1 MSAARSSLA
10 APVTCEACGADAFA
24 IVSTHVDDPAP
35 ARTRVALR
43 CGACGLWQDRTLDA
57 RTLTRFL
64 EHHDATRRQIARLLV
79 AMLRAAA
86 TPAAGETRG

>member
-1 MSAARSSLA
+1 MHAARLSLA

-24 IVSTHVDDPAP
+24 IASTHHDDPAP
-35 ARTRVALR
+35 APAARTRVSLR
-43 CGACGLWQDRTLDA
+43 CGACGLWQDRLLDA

-64 EHHDATRRQIARLLV
+64 EHHDATRRQISRLLV

-86 TPAAGETRG
+86 VPDR